1 MSAAIRISET
11 PMEARQR
18 AFPALWCK
26 RTCADDRSCACNSRI
41 GSRFF
46 VSVFVLGAGAF
57 LSTYPTEIIRE
68 TGIVLMAGA
77 LIGLAMWFSRGSVR
91 RKMISLLPW
100 ALIIGGPIVGVVWLY
115 LAKEQKLPG
124 FASYAVI
131 RLYDTPDP
139 ARLCWCRGIFLCSGR
154 HAAIVQDNQAREMH
168 TEILLPAIV
177 GVV

>member
-1 MSAAIRISET
+1 M
-11 PMEARQR
+11 QR
-18 AFPALWCK
+18 SDWFAV
-26 RTCADDRSCACNSRI
+26 
-41 GSRFF
+41 F

-131 RLYDTPDP
+131 RLYDRAKGAEALRRR
-139 ARLCWCRGIFLCSGR
+139 ARSFKK
-154 HAAIVQDNQAREMH
+154 
-168 TEILLPAIV
+168 T
-177 GVV
+177 GVASRRFCAGPETC